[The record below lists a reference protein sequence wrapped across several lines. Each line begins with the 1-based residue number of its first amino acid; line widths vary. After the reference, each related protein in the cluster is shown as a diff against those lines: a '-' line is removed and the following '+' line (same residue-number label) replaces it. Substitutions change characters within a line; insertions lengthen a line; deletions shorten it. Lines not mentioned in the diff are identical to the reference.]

1 MICTPHNCSGHKIKE
16 DEKVGACGTY
26 GEKRNAYRV
35 LVRKHGRKR
44 SRHRQE
50 HNNKSD
56 FKEMELEDAGRIYMG
71 QEKRRWR
78 VLVNTVT
85 NFQVLLS
92 SGNFLTSR

>member
-1 MICTPHNCSGHKIKE
+1 MICTHHNCSGYKIKK
-16 DEKVGACGTY
+16 DEKVTCDTY

-44 SRHRQE
+44 SRYRQE
-50 HNNKSD
+50 HNSKRD
-56 FKEMELEDAGRIYMG
+56 FKEMELEDVGRIYMG

-85 NFQVLLS
+85 NFHVLLS
-92 SGNFLTSR
+92 LGNFLTSR